1 MQKYLLCNNELL
13 VEFSKYGEQLPMAFA
28 VLFGNTLPWLG
39 VSETDFDIL
48 RLGPSHSLYRFTWQQ
63 VLQNASV
70 TLDSK
75 TFFLR
80 LADNGDL
87 RTCLKP
93 P

>member
-13 VEFSKYGEQLPMAFA
+13 VAFSKYGEQLPMAFA

-48 RLGPSHSLYRFTWQQ
+48 REGPPHSLYCVTWRQ

-70 TLDSK
+70 TLDGE
-75 TFFLR
+75 TYFLR

-87 RTCLKP
+87 RACLKRS
-93 P
+93 